1 MDEGGELLSAPSLV
15 DEEGRGDG
23 RFFHWRTLMGVEV
36 AGASVDSSGDT
47 EVNGRKRRVLVPC

>member
-1 MDEGGELLSAPSLV
+1 
-15 DEEGRGDG
+15 
-23 RFFHWRTLMGVEV
+23 MGVEV